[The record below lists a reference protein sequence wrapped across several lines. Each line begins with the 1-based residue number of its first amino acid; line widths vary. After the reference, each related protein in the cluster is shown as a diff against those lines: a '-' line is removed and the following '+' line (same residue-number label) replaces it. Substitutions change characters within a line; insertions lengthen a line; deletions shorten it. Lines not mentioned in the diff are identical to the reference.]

1 MWIVRRTAQ
10 TRGLFGPRGGGLR
23 PPSSPTT
30 FPQAILKKMLQRI
43 GFFHFVQDHSDPIT
57 ALQAQLDLTDASHS
71 LLVLPEAFNLGRQ
84 YRESGPC
91 QYGRDSMIEALQKLS
106 RAADITFVTG
116 LLDTPAPAGDLPYS
130 SAYVIDAGDHRQICH
145 KELPDEKDGIHYRR
159 CPENYEV
166 ENPVSFRGASIAA
179 MICMDIKNSSRCT
192 TLIRATE
199 KAPESIRVMCI
210 SAAFSYGGW
219 IYNSSCGEVINFA
232 TSPDSMPTK
241 RASFSPT
248 ATQAARA
255 ASSRIPTGKPSC
267 ASRKTRVTSIESWCS
282 KSDAGGGAG
291 KTSGFGRFPIRWQ
304 PLWKNLTGAEPSRS
318 SQCLTIRPHIR
329 RRPQARNS
337 KLR

>member
-1 MWIVRRTAQ
+1 MGFSGHAC
-10 TRGLFGPRGGGLR
+10 GLR
-23 PPSSPTT
+23 PPCSPTT
-30 FPQAILKKMLQRI
+30 FPQAILKEMLPRI

-166 ENPVSFRGASIAA
+166 ENPVSFRGVSIAA
-179 MICMDIKNSSRCT
+179 MICMDIQNSSRCI

-199 KAPESIRVMCI
+199 KAPETIRVMCI
-210 SAAFSYGGW
+210 PAAFSYSGW
-219 IYNSSCGEVINFA
+219 IYGSNCGEVINFVM
-232 TSPDSMPTK
+232 SPHAHNTRLILANGDPGGPC
-241 RASFSPT
+241 SFITNTDWQTVVCVPKDE
-248 ATQAARA
+248 RHVN
-255 ASSRIPTGKPSC
+255 RIM
-267 ASRKTRVTSIESWCS
+267 VLEI
-282 KSDAGGGAG
+282 
-291 KTSGFGRFPIRWQ
+291 
-304 PLWKNLTGAEPSRS
+304 
-318 SQCLTIRPHIR
+318 
-329 RRPQARNS
+329 
-337 KLR
+337 